1 MPEEIREP
9 SYNKPV
15 ISRMVE
21 GANGQTIYNDMQ
33 DPNSNRDPYARSRDL
48 VYSMKNMLVQLLNDL
63 LKENMSPTVND
74 VAGKSGFSNHRLLEG
89 YNSLVDTINSFV
101 GKGKSHVNQTL
112 DDAAR
117 ENGYADL
124 EPQLKL
130 IMEAC
135 LGRLY
140 IAAFFFAA
148 RSLTPIGELPMADI
162 GYGKTF
168 DFVANEAKMALD
180 GVETPYA
187 RKLKENAKK
196 EN

>member
-101 GKGKSHVNQTL
+101 GK
-112 DDAAR
+112 
-117 ENGYADL
+117 
-124 EPQLKL
+124 
-130 IMEAC
+130 
-135 LGRLY
+135 
-140 IAAFFFAA
+140 
-148 RSLTPIGELPMADI
+148 SL
-162 GYGKTF
+162 
-168 DFVANEAKMALD
+168 
-180 GVETPYA
+180 
-187 RKLKENAKK
+187 
-196 EN
+196 